1 MISEQ
6 EKTRAGKR
14 EAIVYSK
21 PATEESRLIVN
32 GGGDLVNEWKD
43 IVNRRDGIS
52 GNSIRKLK

>member
-1 MISEQ
+1 MS
-6 EKTRAGKR
+6 KKKHGLGKE